1 MLSAPRCRVKVVL
14 LVFRPDPPLLSAAL
28 PLKLDGTVA
37 DPKVPPFAG
46 AVTDAVTGAVLSR
59 VKLTAP
65 LVNVLPTM
73 SVAVAFTVYVPS
85 LCEAHVGSVALLV
98 HVAAVLPVVPL

>member
-1 MLSAPRCRVKVVL
+1 MPRCRVKVVL
-14 LVFRPDPPLLSAAL
+14 LAFRPDPPLLSAAL
-28 PLKLDGTVA
+28 PLKLNGTVA

-85 LCEAHVGSVALLV
+85 LCEAHVGNVALLV
-98 HVAAVLPVVPL
+98 HVAAVLPVVAL